1 MSLAELDW
9 FEEANKEPQIYCR
22 RTISIV
28 RNMIVASK
36 PWVNGILTTTV
47 DSFWFL
53 LVTIQE
59 ITFLSVYTYWKKF
72 IAHKIIEGATARQ
85 LSYLRGPWDISN
97 IDKKNLCKDLLHEII
112 IKYNGG
118 NKRGQFFHVLKALYL
133 NFSALSSK
141 HFRRVY
147 NFITMTILNL
157 KPLYRIRCSMNV
169 VPAGALASALYLGTK
184 SEQAVWYL

>member
-1 MSLAELDW
+1 MSNWHTNDYSG
-9 FEEANKEPQIYCR
+9 Q
-22 RTISIV
+22 
-28 RNMIVASK
+28 
-36 PWVNGILTTTV
+36 
-47 DSFWFL
+47 L
-53 LVTIQE
+53 LVLTCNNTGNNFFISLYLLKEVHCTQNYCGGYSAPA
-59 ITFLSVYTYWKKF
+59 FLPPRSLRYREYW
-72 IAHKIIEGATARQ
+72 Q
-85 LSYLRGPWDISN
+85 
-97 IDKKNLCKDLLHEII
+97 KNLCKDLLHEII

-169 VPAGALASALYLGTK
+169 VPAGALAWAPYLGTK
-184 SEQAVWYL
+184 SEQVVWYL